1 MTIFL
6 SVFLAWVFQTV
17 TGFGAGIFIV
27 GFLSLLYDPKM
38 VVVSSALFNLLGTL
52 GLLLQNRGGRVNLYM
67 LLSLVVGSVPGIL
80 LGAFLLDRLDSRE
93 LRLLIGLFILYL
105 GLYDLAVQKGL
116 IKLRMN
122 RYMGVPMGFLSGIFA
137 GLVGMGGPPP
147 VVFLNQLLK
156 DSQSIR
162 LMLNLFFTSNILIRL
177 LFYGGF
183 DMLYLDVEFILPG
196 LLGVLTGLS
205 LGYVLSKLIKEH
217 HYKRGVAY
225 GVITVGLT
233 LLVFTELKYRQ

>member
-38 VVVSSALFNLLGTL
+38 VVVSSALFNLIGTL

-67 LLSLVVGSVPGIL
+67 LLSLVVGSVPGIAV
-80 LGAFLLDRLDSRE
+80 GSFLLDRVDSRE
-93 LRLLIGLFILYL
+93 LRLIIGLFIVCL
-105 GLYDLAVQKGL
+105 GLYDLAVQRGL
-116 IKLRMN
+116 IRLRIS
-122 RYMGVPMGFLSGIFA
+122 RHAGVPMGFLSGIFA

-156 DSQSIR
+156 DTQSIK

-183 DMLYLDVEFILPG
+183 DMLYLDMDFILPG
-196 LLGVLTGLS
+196 LLGVLMGLS
-205 LGYVLSKLIKEH
+205 LGHILSRLLKEH

-225 GVITVGLT
+225 GVVALGFA
-233 LLVFTELKYRQ
+233 LLLFTELKYRQ